1 MAAAD
6 LSLAVIVKNEEELL
20 GRLLTHHRNLYD
32 EAVVVDTGSNDQSAQ
47 VARDLGARVIA
58 EPWRDDFSAARNRA
72 LAACSGRWILILDCD
87 ETVAHKDFDAVRM
100 ACLACDRQAWVL
112 PQWNY
117 TDQAGAPDFLPLA
130 PGGSALAAG
139 APGYIPAYSIRLIP
153 NLPGLRYEGVV
164 HETLEPAAEA
174 MALQLGLLE
183 VPVHHQGHL
192 QGSLAAARRRALYG
206 RLLRRKIR
214 GQPDDP
220 RTRRDLAVQL
230 VQEGRKDLAARLLE
244 RTVAEAPGGRR
255 FTEPVC
261 CWGACCWSRGIRR
274 ARCFN
279 SRPRCGKGRT
289 GAGAGS
295 MRRGSTRGWGIWAG
309 PRSSCARA
317 ASSFPAIRSCA
328 TWKLK
333 FLPVVSDNNQD
344 SG

>member
-20 GRLLTHHRNLYD
+20 GRLLTHHRSLYD
-32 EAVVVDTGSNDQSAQ
+32 EAVVVDTGSHDQSAQ

-87 ETVAHKDFDAVRM
+87 ETVAHEDFDAVRM

-130 PGGSALAAG
+130 PGGSALTAG

-174 MALQLGLLE
+174 MGLQLGLLE

-244 RTVAEAPGGRR
+244 RTVAEAPGGA
-255 FTEPVC
+255 EVH
-261 CWGACCWSRGIRR
+261 R
-274 ARCFN
+274 ARLLL
-279 SRPRCGKGRT
+279 GRLLLEQ
-289 GAGAGS
+289 GDSAGALLQFETAV
-295 MRRGSTRGWGIWAG
+295 RERPDWGGCWVDAARINARLG
-309 PRSSCARA
+309 YLGRA
-317 ASSFPAIRSCA
+317 ALILREGRKLFPRHPVLRDLETQVFASCER
-328 TWKLK
+328 
-333 FLPVVSDNNQD
+333 
-344 SG
+344 